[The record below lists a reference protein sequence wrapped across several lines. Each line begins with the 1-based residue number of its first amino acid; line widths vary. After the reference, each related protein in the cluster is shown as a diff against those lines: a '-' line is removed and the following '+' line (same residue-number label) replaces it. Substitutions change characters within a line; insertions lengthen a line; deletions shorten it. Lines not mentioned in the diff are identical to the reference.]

1 MKNPFKTGRLVT
13 DRLISKLSAF
23 SLICMAILLPLC
35 CLYFSLRN
43 GYNRQ
48 NALAELTRE
57 RGYRILER
65 YNTGWGE
72 VEALKESLDKALS
85 VAAQIECLEHD
96 DLLALWEECKEDVNC
111 KRNDSRKRAQELS
124 LSVKAAL
131 DAYRGAKN
139 QVIALKS
146 LIEEDVKPK
155 SEMIVA
161 IDIDLR
167 ERLYSAIASL
177 KSELSRPLP
186 VNTVSVGE
194 YLKSC
199 IGLVEIN
206 GQERVRELES
216 RCRSVEAVLADVDM
230 NRGDAESM
238 SHRLNDVCDK
248 IKNNLKGMKE
258 QEEAGRKAYNAF
270 LALPLDAGHNLAQF
284 RQKHLTPL
292 VKQMEEMDERLKIV
306 IGEWKSGLC
315 QESLEKI
322 HLASNAIISVSAF
335 VEENLMALSQST
347 MESLN
352 VPRAR
357 LNDCIFALNK
367 CIEDFGIDQKNV
379 TILKHMETWKN
390 SCIDLEK
397 EFETLD
403 MSGEAMDEVS
413 RMLIEKVGR
422 IKSEKQDI
430 ATEISGLEQ
439 SIADVRKRELKKI
452 ISATQDLND
461 AVAKAA
467 DTLPR
472 VEYEEGLSA
481 KCIPFKGNDGVTV
494 SDIEHMM
501 KREDG
506 EVVTGYRHAISF
518 DKFNLE
524 NEAKNDFMAY
534 RVFRFDF
541 SIRGDELGG
550 LQNIILK
557 LSKNGH
563 TLRKGSNR
571 GFPGKLKV
579 DCSLKAKGIELSQGV
594 SREKDGIDKY
604 RSDSLCFLISL
615 EGSRQ
620 IMQYVT
626 FSLLV
631 WISPYCETGWD
642 YSGLSAEIFG
652 VTTQGNRKEL
662 SLLHEVSRGNR

>member
-13 DRLISKLSAF
+13 DRLISKASAF
-23 SLICMAILLPLC
+23 CLICMAILLPLYGA
-35 CLYFSLRN
+35 YFTLRN

-72 VEALKESLDKALS
+72 VDALKEDLKSALS
-85 VAAQIECLEHD
+85 VASQLKSPEQD
-96 DLLALWEECKEDVNC
+96 DLLALWKECEQAVKY
-111 KRNDSRKRAQELS
+111 KRTDSREKAQELS
-124 LSVKAAL
+124 SSVKTAL

-139 QVIALKS
+139 QVIVLKS

-270 LALPLDAGHNLAQF
+270 LALPLGAGHNLAQF

-322 HLASNAIISVSAF
+322 HLASNSIISASAF
-335 VEENLMALSQST
+335 VEENRMALSQST

-367 CIEDFGIDQKNV
+367 CIEDFGIDQKNA
-379 TILKHMETWKN
+379 TILKHLETWKN
-390 SCIDLEK
+390 SCSDLEE

-403 MSGEAMDEVS
+403 KSGETMDEVS
-413 RMLIEKVGR
+413 RMLIEKVER

-439 SIADVRKRELKKI
+439 YIDDVRKIELKKL

-461 AVAKAA
+461 AVAKAT

-472 VEYEEGLSA
+472 VEYEAGLSA
-481 KCIPFKGNDGVTV
+481 KCFPFKGNDGVTV

-501 KREDG
+501 KGGDG
-506 EVVTGYRHAISF
+506 EVVTGYRHAMSF

-524 NEAKNDFMAY
+524 NEAKNDFTAY

-541 SIRGDELGG
+541 SIKGDEIGG
-550 LQNIILK
+550 LQSIVLK

-571 GFPGKLKV
+571 GFPAKLKV
-579 DCSLKAKGIELSQGV
+579 NCSLKVKGIELAQRVSQDK
-594 SREKDGIDKY
+594 EGIDKN
-604 RSDSLCFLISL
+604 RSDSMKFLISL
-615 EGSRQ
+615 EDSRRE
-620 IMQYVT
+620 MRYVT

-631 WISPYCETGWD
+631 WISPYRETGWD
-642 YSGLSAEIFG
+642 YSGLSAEVFG
-652 VTTQGNRKEL
+652 VTAYGNRKEL
-662 SLLHEVSRGNR
+662 SLLHEVSR